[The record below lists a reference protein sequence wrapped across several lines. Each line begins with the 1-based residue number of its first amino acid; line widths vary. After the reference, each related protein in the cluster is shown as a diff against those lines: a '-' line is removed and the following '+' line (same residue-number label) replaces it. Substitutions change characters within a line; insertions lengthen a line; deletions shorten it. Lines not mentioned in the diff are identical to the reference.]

1 MSLEDALLAEGYSP
15 LCGVDEAGRGPLA
28 GPVVAAAVIL
38 RPDSILRTQV
48 RDSKALSPRRR
59 QILYTLI
66 RAEAQVGLAFV
77 MPDEIDRLNILEA
90 TMLAMRQ
97 AVEALGVAPAV
108 ILIDG
113 NRAPKG
119 LTGNVRTVVKGDQSE
134 ASIAAASII
143 AKVERDRYMLEMEA
157 FYPGYGFARHKG
169 YPTAEHYA
177 ALRKLGPT
185 PIHRRTFKGVVV

>member
-1 MSLEDALLAEGYSP
+1 
-15 LCGVDEAGRGPLA
+15 
-28 GPVVAAAVIL
+28 
-38 RPDSILRTQV
+38 
-48 RDSKALSPRRR
+48 
-59 QILYTLI
+59 
-66 RAEAQVGLAFV
+66 

-113 NRAPKG
+113 NRAPSGLKG
-119 LTGNVRTVVKGDQSE
+119 QVITVVKGDQSE

-143 AKVERDRYMLEMEA
+143 AKVERDSYMLEMDA
-157 FYPGYGFARHKG
+157 AYPGYGFAQHKG
-169 YPTAEHYA
+169 YPTADHYA
-177 ALRKLGPT
+177 ALRAKGPT

>member
-1 MSLEDALLAEGYSP
+1 M
-15 LCGVDEAGRGPLA
+15 
-28 GPVVAAAVIL
+28 
-38 RPDSILRTQV
+38 

-113 NRAPKG
+113 NRAPSGLKG
-119 LTGNVRTVVKGDQSE
+119 QVITVVKGDQSE

-143 AKVERDRYMLEMEA
+143 AKVERDSYMLEMDA
-157 FYPGYGFARHKG
+157 AYPGYGFAQHKG
-169 YPTAEHYA
+169 YPTADHYA
-177 ALRKLGPT
+177 ALRAKGPT